1 MVAAESRLRG
11 LLGRPL
17 VQNALSLYGVYAVN
31 YIAPLITVPYLARV
45 LGPAS
50 WGVLAMAQG
59 LGGYLLIV
67 VEYGFS
73 LSATREV
80 ARWRTDRERLAR
92 LLSGVLGAQL
102 LLAAVLLPTPILAR
116 LAVPALRDQPG
127 LAWAAYAFA
136 VLQGANLVW
145 FFQGLERLRLV
156 ATLDVVAK
164 LIVVVGIFA
173 FVRSPGDAVVVLRL
187 QAAAS
192 LATLTAGW
200 SLALREVVPRTPSV
214 RGSVEALRLGWSM
227 FLFRGA
233 VSLYTVGNAFILG
246 FFAAPAVV
254 GYYAAAER
262 ISKAALGLLGPVS
275 QTLYPRLSHLVQ
287 DSWGDA
293 VRLVRASLRVM
304 AGGGALLGSTIFVFA
319 PVVAQLL
326 LGAAFGPA
334 IPALRV
340 LSLLPP
346 LIALSNVLGI
356 QWMLPL
362 GLDRPFN
369 GIILAAGVLN
379 LGLAYLLAPRFGH
392 VGMAW
397 AVVGAEAFVTGTM
410 YGYLRLRRLHPLH
423 VQATAPGGA
432 A

>member
-1 MVAAESRLRG
+1 
-11 LLGRPL
+11 
-17 VQNALSLYGVYAVN
+17 
-31 YIAPLITVPYLARV
+31 
-45 LGPAS
+45 
-50 WGVLAMAQG
+50 
-59 LGGYLLIV
+59 
-67 VEYGFS
+67 
-73 LSATREV
+73 
-80 ARWRTDRERLAR
+80 
-92 LLSGVLGAQL
+92 
-102 LLAAVLLPTPILAR
+102 
-116 LAVPALRDQPG
+116 
-127 LAWAAYAFA
+127 
-136 VLQGANLVW
+136 
-145 FFQGLERLRLV
+145 
-156 ATLDVVAK
+156 
-164 LIVVVGIFA
+164 
-173 FVRSPGDAVVVLRL
+173 
-187 QAAAS
+187 
-192 LATLTAGW
+192 
-200 SLALREVVPRTPSV
+200 
-214 RGSVEALRLGWSM
+214 
-227 FLFRGA
+227 
-233 VSLYTVGNAFILG
+233 
-246 FFAAPAVV
+246 
-254 GYYAAAER
+254 
-262 ISKAALGLLGPVS
+262 
-275 QTLYPRLSHLVQ
+275 
-287 DSWGDA
+287 
-293 VRLVRASLRVM
+293 M

>member
-11 LLGRPL
+11 LLRRPL
-17 VQNALSLYGVYAVN
+17 VQDALSLYGVYAVN
-31 YIAPLITVPYLARV
+31 YIAPLVTIPYLARV

-80 ARWRTDRERLAR
+80 ARWRTDRQHLAR

-102 LLAAVLLPTPILAR
+102 LLAAAILPVPMLVRLVVSAFRDHTSLL
-116 LAVPALRDQPG
+116 
-127 LAWAAYAFA
+127 WAAYAFA

-145 FFQGLERLRLV
+145 FFQGMERLRLV
-156 ATLDVVAK
+156 AALDVAAK

-192 LATLTAGW
+192 LTTLAAGW
-200 SLALREVVPRTPSV
+200 GLALREVAPRLPSV
-214 RGSVEALRLGWSM
+214 RGGVEALRLGWSM

-246 FFAAPAVV
+246 FFAPPAVV

-262 ISKAALGLLGPVS
+262 ISKAALGLLGPIS
-275 QTLYPRLSHLVQ
+275 QTLYPRLSHLVV
-287 DSWGDA
+287 DSWGEA
-293 VRLVRASLRVM
+293 VRLVRTSLRVM
-304 AGGGALLGSTIFVFA
+304 AGGGALLGGILVAFA
-319 PVVAQLL
+319 PTIAHLL
-326 LGAAFGPA
+326 FGAAFGPT

-369 GIILAAGVLN
+369 GIIVAAGVLN

-423 VQATAPGGA
+423 VQATVPGGVA
-432 A
+432 